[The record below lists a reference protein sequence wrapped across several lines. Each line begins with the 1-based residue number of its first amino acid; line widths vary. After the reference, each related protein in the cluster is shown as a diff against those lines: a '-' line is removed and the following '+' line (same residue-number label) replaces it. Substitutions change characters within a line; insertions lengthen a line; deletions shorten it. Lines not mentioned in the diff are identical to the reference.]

1 MEKGDLFKKKKGR
14 ERRYFKEKR
23 GKRKMKKGDLLK
35 REKVRERRS
44 ISQGRRRKEKQDP
57 LSTGNEGERN

>member
-44 ISQGRRRKEKQDP
+44 LKEGEGRRSKTP
-57 LSTGNEGERN
+57 